1 MKNSLRN
8 LIIFALL
15 WQFTVYLNLFNGKL
29 PSLIEVKNA
38 LIDYNVLV
46 EICLSLLITLKFV
59 LASLTIGT
67 ILGYSIGTFIGLTP
81 KIKSIIYPFLNAIKT
96 LPITILLPLFL
107 SVFGYENYPIPII
120 SLPILA
126 IVGANIAEAT
136 IVINLN
142 RTFTAKFLSMSKFN
156 YWLHILRWDTLDV
169 LFSSLR
175 IVLTFTLAL
184 QIAFEYFLM
193 HQKGIGYYIKLVY
206 EGSRENKQ
214 GETYLAIII
223 VAFLGIISIKFLDLI
238 SKNILKWKVQI

>member
-107 SVFGYENYPIPII
+107 SVFGYENYPKQNFYCQIFVNVKIQ
-120 SLPILA
+120 LLA
-126 IVGANIAEAT
+126 SYFKVGNIGRL
-136 IVINLN
+136 IFVIKNCSNFYFGITN
-142 RTFTAKFLSMSKFN
+142 RFRVFFNASKR
-156 YWLHILRWDTLDV
+156 YRLLHKTCI
-169 LFSSLR
+169 
-175 IVLTFTLAL
+175 
-184 QIAFEYFLM
+184 
-193 HQKGIGYYIKLVY
+193 
-206 EGSRENKQ
+206 
-214 GETYLAIII
+214 
-223 VAFLGIISIKFLDLI
+223 
-238 SKNILKWKVQI
+238 